1 MATRDTVNSP
11 MRYDLRLSLRYDR
24 TPCFLDL
31 HFPSLMAQNYSNV
44 KERSNR
50 ENWTALFLLLRY
62 YVTSF

>member
-11 MRYDLRLSLRYDR
+11 VHYDLRLSLRYDR

-31 HFPSLMAQNYSNV
+31 YFPTLMARNYSNV

-50 ENWTALFLLLRY
+50 ENWTFFF
-62 YVTSF
+62 VTM